1 VGVVITKDDPSL
13 TCRNLA
19 LGGSDILHGLPIS
32 ENDEWYGDAA
42 IYEEK
47 PVLRHVEK
55 NGGTAADQ

>member
-42 IYEEK
+42 IY
-47 PVLRHVEK
+47 
-55 NGGTAADQ
+55 